1 MSLWDSKTA
10 NPLSQL
16 IAIIMYCAHWQ
27 LKEPPFENVPDS
39 RFVYLS
45 AHHEEALMRLLYTVN
60 GRKGACLLTGDIG
73 CGKTTISCLLREK
86 LRGENYQIAMV
97 NNPTL
102 GTSELLREILT
113 LLEIPVDDQ
122 ADKLHLIHAL
132 RQKLKDNMLRGIDSI
147 IIIDEAHL
155 IRTEESFEE
164 LRLLLNHHLDNRFLL
179 TLILAGQPELKD
191 QISKI
196 PQFSQRIPIRYHLQP
211 FNFVDTCKY
220 IQFRMQQAGGRPKI
234 FTAGAARKIFSG
246 SAGIPRRINTIC
258 DMSLLAGFIEQSHKV
273 DEAMINKVIA
283 EEM

>member
-1 MSLWDSKTA
+1 
-10 NPLSQL
+10 
-16 IAIIMYCAHWQ
+16 MYCAHWQ

-45 AHHEEALMRLLYTVN
+45 NHHEEALMRLVYTVT
-60 GRKGACLLTGDIG
+60 GRKGACLLTGDVG
-73 CGKTTISCLLREK
+73 CGKTTISCMLREK
-86 LRGENYQIAMV
+86 LRDKNYQIAIV
-97 NNPTL
+97 NNPNL
-102 GTSELLREILT
+102 QTSELLREILS
-113 LLEIPVDDQ
+113 LLDVAVDER
-122 ADKLHLIHAL
+122 ADKLHLLHAL
-132 RQKLKDNMLRGIDSI
+132 RQKLLDNVQRGIDSI

-191 QISKI
+191 QIRNI

-220 IQFRMQQAGGRPKI
+220 IQFRMQQAGARPKI
-234 FTAGAARKIFSG
+234 FTAGAAKKIFSG
-246 SAGIPRRINTIC
+246 SDGIPRRINTIC
-258 DMSLLAGFIEQSHKV
+258 DMSLLAGFVDRSQKI
-273 DEAMINKVIA
+273 DEAIIKKVIA

>member
-1 MSLWDSKTA
+1 
-10 NPLSQL
+10 
-16 IAIIMYCAHWQ
+16 MYCAHWQ

-45 AHHEEALMRLLYTVN
+45 THHEEALMRLVYTVT
-60 GRKGACLLTGDIG
+60 GRKGACLLTGEVG

-86 LRGENYQIAMV
+86 LRDKSYQIAMV
-97 NNPTL
+97 NNPNLQT
-102 GTSELLREILT
+102 TELLREILT
-113 LLEIPVDDQ
+113 LLNVDVDAK
-122 ADKLHLIHAL
+122 ADKLNLLHSL
-132 RQKLKDNMLRGIDSI
+132 RQKLLDNLHRGIDSI

-191 QISKI
+191 QIRKI
-196 PQFSQRIPIRYHLQP
+196 PQLSQRIPIRYHLQP

-220 IQFRMQQAGGRPKI
+220 IQFRMHQAGGRPKI
-234 FTAGAARKIFSG
+234 FTAGAAKKIFSG
-246 SAGIPRRINTIC
+246 SDGIPRRINTIC
-258 DMSLLAGFIEQSHKV
+258 DLSLLSGFIDRSIKI